1 MVAFLTIATMLDLRH
16 PFFDDR
22 EISLVYQPVICP
34 DHWVSDDALVE
45 ILTRVKIGTNG
56 DTIDEP
62 TDQFFKRLWT
72 EPEIAIAY
80 DRWVILKVFKNLP
93 RNKHYLVNLSD
104 ATLLDPTLGDYLDQ
118 FNMAFHLEISERH
131 DGIYEDD
138 AIAQIKALSKRH
150 RLYLDDF
157 GQAGSNLVNLT
168 HLAPYLHGVKIDAQL
183 ILNILHD
190 PYKRAVVYGVLR
202 MLDNLKMSLD
212 NLSLS
217 VIAEGVETQA
227 ILDELLALRV
237 IAAPGLTLCCQGW
250 LYGQP
255 ELLYPPEVPHA

>member
-1 MVAFLTIATMLDLRH
+1 MLDLRH
-16 PFFDDR
+16 PYFDDR
-22 EISLVYQPVICP
+22 EISLVCQPIICP
-34 DHWVSDDALVE
+34 DRWVSDDSLVE

-56 DTIDEP
+56 DTIDEA
-62 TDQFFKRLWT
+62 TDQFFKRLGT

-80 DRWVILKVFKNLP
+80 DRWVILKVAKNIP
-93 RNKHYLVNLSD
+93 RDKHYLINLSD
-104 ATLLDPTLGDYLDQ
+104 ATLLDSALGDYLDQ
-118 FNMAFHLEISERH
+118 FDMAFHLEISERH
-131 DGIYEDD
+131 DGIYSDE

-168 HLAPYLHGVKIDAQL
+168 LLAPYLHGVKIDARL
-183 ILNILHD
+183 VLNLFSN
-190 PYKRAVVYGVLR
+190 PYDRAVVYGILR
-202 MLDNLKMSLD
+202 LLNDLKMLLD

-227 ILDELLALRV
+227 ILDELLALRA

-255 ELLYPPEVPHA
+255 ELLYPPEIPHV